1 MAMKLKVEMTLTA
14 ATAQRLKEAGE
25 RIAAQ
30 DLGEDGMLAAAI
42 LMRIAADYERA
53 RHEKAAGTIPAESLN
68 AENEK

>member
-30 DLGEDGMLAAAI
+30 DLGEDGMLAAAPY
-42 LMRIAADYERA
+42 ADCRRLRTGAPREGCGNNPR
-53 RHEKAAGTIPAESLN
+53 REPQRRK
-68 AENEK
+68 

>member
-1 MAMKLKVEMTLTA
+1 MKLKVEMTLTA
-14 ATAQRLKEAGE
+14 QTAQRLKEAGE

-30 DLGEDGMLAAAI
+30 DLSEDGMVAAVI
-42 LMRIAADYERA
+42 LMRISADYERA